1 MKSLRLDAEQAD
13 LRYHDIPGGGPP
25 LLFIH
30 GLGCASSCDY
40 PAVAGDPALAGR
52 RMLLVD
58 LPGSGFSDRPAN
70 FAYTIDAQART
81 IVALVEQLALE
92 PVDLFGH
99 SMGGSIAIVAAHLLG
114 DRLRR
119 LVVAEPNLEPGGG
132 FASRAIAAMPEA
144 DYIAHGHDA
153 LVQASR
159 ADGNAT
165 WATSLSLTAPWAAH
179 RGATSLVVGGTPTW
193 REMLCA
199 IPAPRTL
206 LVGSQ
211 SLPDPDTQELPR
223 RGVGVAIV
231 PDAGHSMA
239 RQNPAGLAAAIARAL
254 A

>member
-1 MKSLRLDAEQAD
+1 MKSLRLHVEQAD
-13 LRYHDIPGGGPP
+13 LRYHDIPGDSPP

-40 PAVAGDPALAGR
+40 PAVAGDPALSGR

-58 LPGSGFSDRPAN
+58 LLGSGFSDRPAD
-70 FAYTIDAQART
+70 FAYTIEAQART
-81 IVALVEQLALE
+81 IVALVEHLA
-92 PVDLFGH
+92 PASVDLFGH
-99 SMGGSIAIVAAHLLG
+99 SMGGSIAIVAAQLLG

-119 LVVAEPNLEPGGG
+119 LIVAEPNLEPGGG
-132 FASRAIAAMPEA
+132 LASRKIAAMPEA
-144 DYIAHGHDA
+144 DYVAHGHDA

-159 ADGNAT
+159 ADGNAS
-165 WATSLSLTAPWAAH
+165 WAMSLSLTAPWAAH
-179 RGATSLVVGGTPTW
+179 RGATSLVVGSAPTW

-199 IPAPRTL
+199 IRVPRTL

-211 SLPDPDTQELPR
+211 SLPDPDTAELPR

-231 PDAGHSMA
+231 PDAGHAMA
-239 RQNPAGLAAAIARAL
+239 RQNPAGLSQAIARAL